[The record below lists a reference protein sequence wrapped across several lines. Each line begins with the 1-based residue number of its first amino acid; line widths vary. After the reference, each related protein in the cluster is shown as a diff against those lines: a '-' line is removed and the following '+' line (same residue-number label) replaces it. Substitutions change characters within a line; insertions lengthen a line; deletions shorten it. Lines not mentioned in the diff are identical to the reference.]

1 MAYFKYTLFYLK
13 TLTWVKANIHM
24 GQSAKPG
31 FWFEPATGQYMDRTE
46 YSWAITCNSYS
57 ENDTEKFSTYQTNI
71 SSLIHLTH

>member
-31 FWFEPATGQYMDRTE
+31 FWFEYNYGL
-46 YSWAITCNSYS
+46 
-57 ENDTEKFSTYQTNI
+57 I
-71 SSLIHLTH
+71 SQRGLRLTLGYLLY